1 MFLRNFWIFSYWGSC
16 LSLRRVRGRVWRRFR
31 LRLFLV
37 TFIRFLFVV
46 IYFLGGSF
54 FSVVI
59 RRCRRFSWWIRK
71 LLWRSFVDLARVFIS
86 VIVLVFLG
94 FRFLLIFKVWY
105 FVFKD
110 IILCLDFIIIVK
122 DIYLFFI
129 CCKYIFLFYVWVLF
143 WKYVLLYECSRLSE
157 KFSYLYEYKMS

>member
-1 MFLRNFWIFSYWGSC
+1 M
-16 LSLRRVRGRVWRRFR
+16 WRRFR

-110 IILCLDFIIIVK
+110 IILCLDFIVIVK

-143 WKYVLLYECSRLSE
+143 WKYVCYCMNVVGWVKKLVIYMSIKWVECCKIVLLMLCLGD
-157 KFSYLYEYKMS
+157 FMVF